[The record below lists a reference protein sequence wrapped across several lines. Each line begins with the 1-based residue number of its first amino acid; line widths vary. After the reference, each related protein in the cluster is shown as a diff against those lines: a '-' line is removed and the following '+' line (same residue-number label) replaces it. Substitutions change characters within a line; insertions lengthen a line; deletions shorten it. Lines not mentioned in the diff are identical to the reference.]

1 MLVKTKSSPLYSHK
15 NMNLTNVSKSF
26 LSLILKHMVPVLSKF
41 DPRLQRLT
49 PPSVEDVD
57 IEAAA
62 QPDGGDV
69 VDPQLLQ
76 APGLVVELEH
86 RKKDLNN
93 AMVAFCFAS
102 SMAIALLPVQ
112 VYSQLQSSL
121 PFLALALLLG
131 FTSFFL
137 SVFIN
142 SKFVV
147 TLRVLQKVGQI
158 FTVTAFFMAITL
170 RFPFYFKCTS
180 WAIYLISFLS
190 ILISSC
196 F

>member
-1 MLVKTKSSPLYSHK
+1 
-15 NMNLTNVSKSF
+15 MNLTNVSKAF
-26 LSLILKHMVPVLSKF
+26 FSLILKYMVPVLSKF
-41 DPRLQRLT
+41 ASRLQRQT
-49 PPSVEDVD
+49 PPSGEDVD

-69 VDPQLLQ
+69 FDPQLLF
-76 APGLVVELEH
+76 ELEH
-86 RKKDLNN
+86 RKKDWNN
-93 AMVAFCFAS
+93 AMVAFCFAA

-147 TLRVLQKVGQI
+147 TIRVLQKFGQI

-170 RFPFYFKCTS
+170 RFAFYFKCTS
-180 WAIYLISFLS
+180 WAIYLISFLA

>member
-15 NMNLTNVSKSF
+15 NMNLTNVSKAF

-49 PPSVEDVD
+49 PPSDEDVD

-86 RKKDLNN
+86 RKKDWNN

-112 VYSQLQSSL
+112 VYSQL
-121 PFLALALLLG
+121 
-131 FTSFFL
+131 
-137 SVFIN
+137 
-142 SKFVV
+142 
-147 TLRVLQKVGQI
+147 
-158 FTVTAFFMAITL
+158 
-170 RFPFYFKCTS
+170 
-180 WAIYLISFLS
+180 
-190 ILISSC
+190 
-196 F
+196 